1 MVRQADTEKTIIK
14 EEGFYIYRSLKTGD
28 IACHARPCGKV
39 KGKNGA
45 TSSDRK
51 KMENKVSK
59 EVAAHGATEGMKAK
73 APAPPEGGTSKMAPV
88 PLTRK
93 AEAPKDPENM
103 AFPPRPHHP
112 MWPIRRQQLR
122 VRGRWRKTE
131 ILLFCSPKN
140 HHSIISL

>member
-93 AEAPKDPENM
+93 AEAPKDP
-103 AFPPRPHHP
+103 
-112 MWPIRRQQLR
+112 
-122 VRGRWRKTE
+122 RKHGIPTKASSSNVANKKAAAE
-131 ILLFCSPKN
+131 S
-140 HHSIISL
+140 